1 MWQEKMSSVAFL
13 RHLTNGPL
21 NGNFIVRV
29 PYFQQGEN
37 GPECKLIHDQGV
49 MGQYKPVLNAIHY
62 MWLITHHV
70 IDKVIAFIS
79 PLYAVLSVLQR
90 WLGKM
95 KRNEKEMQKHLFFF
109 LERLVTMSSQ
119 TMFFLPKFSAKS
131 NANTKQTKNMKV
143 EGWGY
148 TWNSLKG
155 SLRVSLAIIRIIF
168 RCYLEVV
175 IYTRPLI
182 YRQE

>member
-37 GPECKLIHDQGV
+37 GPESKLTHDQGV

-90 WLGKM
+90 
-95 KRNEKEMQKHLFFF
+95 
-109 LERLVTMSSQ
+109 
-119 TMFFLPKFSAKS
+119 
-131 NANTKQTKNMKV
+131 
-143 EGWGY
+143 
-148 TWNSLKG
+148 
-155 SLRVSLAIIRIIF
+155 
-168 RCYLEVV
+168 
-175 IYTRPLI
+175 
-182 YRQE
+182 